1 MARANWYILQKYQV
15 ILQMDS
21 KRTLKR
27 SKSVSD
33 LHEEE
38 EEEEMEEEED
48 GMVYIQHPAHRGTVE
63 MQESKYFHII
73 QDMADKWVTDLWAL
87 KCDDIYC
94 KCNKKK

>member
-21 KRTLKR
+21 RKTLKR

-33 LHEEE
+33 LNQE

-48 GMVYIQHPAHRGTVE
+48 GMIYIQHPAHRGTVE
-63 MQESKYFHII
+63 IKESKYWHII
-73 QDMADKWVTDLWAL
+73 QDMADTFTTDLWAL
-87 KCDDIYC
+87 KCDDIFC